1 MQEFLEYVVGQLID
15 SPEELVVHSAL
26 TENKEHRYTLE
37 MPPSEVGKVIGK
49 QGHTIRAIRG
59 LLASGAARLGERA
72 TLEIRER
79 PDA

>member
-1 MQEFLEYVVGQLID
+1 MRKFLEYVVGQLID
-15 SPEELVVHSAL
+15 TPGELVVHSVTA
-26 TENKEHRYTLE
+26 ENGEHRFVLE
-37 MPPSEVGKVIGK
+37 LPPSEVGKVIGK

-59 LLASGAARLGERA
+59 LLASGASRLGERA